1 MRFEAPKV
9 GKKEGRKVPVDEGLG
24 VASAALSGSDSG
36 SDSNSEVVS
45 GAGTGVVCVGFWFTG
60 RLVASVGG
68 ASGLVFVGAGAT
80 LVVIAIVSSMVWSSS
95 CSSGR
100 G

>member
-9 GKKEGRKVPVDEGLG
+9 GKKEGKYVPVDSGLG
-24 VASAALSGSDSG
+24 
-36 SDSNSEVVS
+36 VVS
-45 GAGTGVVCVGFWFTG
+45 GADSTVDVSAGAGEAVGDCVVCVGFWFTG
-60 RLVASVGG
+60 RLVASVGVLT
-68 ASGLVFVGAGAT
+68 SSVFVGVGAT
-80 LVVIAIVSSMVWSSS
+80 LTLVVAAVTSSYVWSSS